1 MEETAFQ
8 CTGLGAECKPV
19 SLFNLRQ
26 PANSRL
32 CHHVFAGYIDSGVAK
47 GVHIQTRLPE
57 DVAADG
63 NREDMRAA
71 AKEEAVA
78 GSPSDNACRRRNI
91 CRIDGLYERITE

>member
-1 MEETAFQ
+1 
-8 CTGLGAECKPV
+8 
-19 SLFNLRQ
+19 
-26 PANSRL
+26 
-32 CHHVFAGYIDSGVAK
+32 
-47 GVHIQTRLPE
+47 
-57 DVAADG
+57 VAADG